1 MARTR
6 FANPDTTI
14 VVSTDGY
21 FDVYPAV
28 PRSNN
33 DKPVYRGR
41 LGELGPGIRGTDERL
56 LVSTTSSKLRDA
68 VAAWSDEHG
77 AAAVRGDLGRS
88 RYSGEIVA

>member
-6 FANPDTTI
+6 FANLDTNI

-28 PRSNN
+28 ARSNN

-41 LGELGPGIRGTDERL
+41 LSELGAGIRGMDDRL
-56 LVSTTSSKLRDA
+56 GVHPGSAKLRDA

-77 AAAVRGDLGRS
+77 AAAVRGELGRS
-88 RYSGEIVA
+88 RHDQDVVA